1 MDHIFHLEEWIYLF
15 NESLRIDVRFLFGL
29 GAPVGWSDRS
39 TMDKSQ
45 ILCARFSMKLEH
57 KVNKATRL

>member
-29 GAPVGWSDRS
+29 GAPVGWSDLTGRRWI
-39 TMDKSQ
+39 KV
-45 ILCARFSMKLEH
+45 RFYALDL
-57 KVNKATRL
+57 A